1 MCDAARAKYV
11 LQHTVRT
18 HLACEDPAYQCMGAG
33 QDAQGLS
40 GVFLRK
46 NVIETAS
53 RALAEN
59 LRVLTPLIVPPIARV
74 SARLA
79 SALFQRPCC

>member
-1 MCDAARAKYV
+1 MCDAARAKYA

-18 HLACEDPAYQCMGAG
+18 HLGCEDPAYQCMGAG
-33 QDAQGLS
+33 QDAQGLP

-59 LRVLTPLIVPPIARV
+59 LRVLTPLITPPAARV
-74 SARLA
+74 RRRPT
-79 SALFQRPCC
+79 RPCPLSNM

>member
-1 MCDAARAKYV
+1 M

-33 QDAQGLS
+33 QDAQGFS

-59 LRVLTPLIVPPIARV
+59 LRVLTPLITPPLARV
-74 SARLA
+74 RVHRFPVHAHRVLEPSL
-79 SALFQRPCC
+79 SC